1 MLGEGIDLCHGLGQ
15 SSLPLPSIHFQSLA
29 DCSQTLI
36 RVAQNLC
43 EQVQQGQLTS
53 DSIQIDTVD
62 RCYTSKSLLPSLT
75 PDLHAFTLLEL
86 SGMSEINLAV
96 IIGPVK
102 SAMGLHPW
110 LTRLTEF
117 M

>member
-1 MLGEGIDLCHGLGQ
+1 MDLCHDLGQ
-15 SSLPLPSIHFQSLA
+15 SSLPLPIIHFQSLA

-36 RVAQNLC
+36 RVAQDLC
-43 EQVQQGQLTS
+43 EQVQQGQCTS
-53 DSIQIDTVD
+53 DSIQIETVD
-62 RCYTSKSLLPSLT
+62 RCYTSTLISLSLMTSFHASLP
-75 PDLHAFTLLEL
+75 LEL